1 MRTQPI
7 PAVSVVIPLFDKEHE
22 IGRALTS
29 VRGQSCQDYEVIV
42 VDDESTDGG
51 RAVVEAAAAA
61 DPRIRLVSQPHAGV
75 SVARNRGIEAARAD
89 LVAFLDAD
97 DEWLPDFLETVLQ
110 LRTRFPACE
119 VFATSYFY
127 QPPGQVRH
135 RAILR
140 GLARHDEPFV
150 FDDYFGVAS
159 RSDPPLWSSA
169 LMATKRALTSVGGF
183 PPSVTSG
190 EDLLTWA
197 RMLARFECA
206 YCPDP
211 KAVFHLR
218 EPMRGAPARSYEGDD
233 HVGRELARLAST
245 PQGRAQ
251 GGMRRYVGMWHKMRA
266 SVYLRTGQRRD
277 AVKEVFRALRYSPG
291 MWQLY
296 AYLPLAALPLRVR
309 TALFRMSWGSLNRRR
324 RAPSG

>member
-1 MRTQPI
+1 MSPRPV
-7 PAVSVVIPLFDKEHE
+7 PHVSVVIPLFDKEHE
-22 IGRALTS
+22 IGRALAS
-29 VRGQSCQDYEVIV
+29 VRAQSCQDYEVVV

-51 RAVVEAAAAA
+51 RTVIEAAAAA

-110 LRTRFPACE
+110 LRARFPACE

-127 QPPGQVRH
+127 QPPGQTRYQ
-135 RAILR
+135 AILR
-140 GLARHDEPFV
+140 GPARHDEPFV

-169 LMATKRALTSVGGF
+169 LMATRRALTSVGGF
-183 PPSVTSG
+183 PPGVTSG

-197 RMLARFECA
+197 RLLSRFQCA
-206 YCPDP
+206 YSPQP

-218 EPMRGAPARSYEGDD
+218 EDIRGRPMRSYDGDD
-233 HVGRELARLAST
+233 VVGRELAKLAHGCH
-245 PQGRAQ
+245 GRARAD
-251 GGMRRYVGMWHKMRA
+251 MRRYVASWHKMRA
-266 SVYLRTGQRRD
+266 SVYLRTGGSWD
-277 AVKEVFRALRYSPG
+277 AVVEVLRG
-291 MWQLY
+291 LKQCLWVGRLY
-296 AYLPLAALPLRVR
+296 AYLVLAAVPWRLRGAV
-309 TALFRMSWGSLNRRR
+309 FRARWGRQ
-324 RAPSG
+324 